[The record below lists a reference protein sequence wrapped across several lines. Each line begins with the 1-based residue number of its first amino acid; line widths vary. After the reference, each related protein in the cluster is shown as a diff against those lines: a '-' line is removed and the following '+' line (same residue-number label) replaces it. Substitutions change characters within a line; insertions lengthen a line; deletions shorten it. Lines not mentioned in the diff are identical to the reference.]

1 MNLQTGRMLPPIR
14 RRQVFG
20 IAAVLA
26 AFLLVEFVVG
36 VHGKAPVVLSNETPT
51 TTTR

>member
-1 MNLQTGRMLPPIR
+1 MNLQTCRMLPPIR
-14 RRQVFG
+14 RPQIFG

-36 VHGKAPVVLSNETPT
+36 GHGKGLVVLSNETPV